1 MGLVRFF
8 LDFILVNYIGRKA
21 ELMSQKAMMVLFRI
35 LLHLALT
42 FLAPSTESFNG
53 FRQKRADMPTVKRN
67 GNNIITKGGKV
78 SCECCSVACT
88 PIIPSGAF
96 KNIEITSAQF
106 NELYAGGTAS
116 CNFLMTGTS
125 TFDRFSVCYTVT
137 VNGTSGAGIEFTM
150 SPNLCNRLG
159 SFGGE
164 QPSSVITPTGSGS
177 GSVFIKRTPCS
188 PSSTRTFSKSAFG
201 FMEYAIYNSGGIYP
215 FGIIIQLS
223 FQGIIEYDVASSGL
237 QTSASAEIVRGTTN
251 SFPSNSQ
258 VVLQLQSGN
267 ITVPTRDVVSQFTF
281 ETSTASWTTEPT
293 PITFSPAAP

>member
-1 MGLVRFF
+1 
-8 LDFILVNYIGRKA
+8 
-21 ELMSQKAMMVLFRI
+21 
-35 LLHLALT
+35 
-42 FLAPSTESFNG
+42 
-53 FRQKRADMPTVKRN
+53 MPTVKRN

-78 SCECCSVACT
+78 SCECCSSVACT

-116 CNFLMTGTS
+116 CNFLMNGTS

-150 SPNLCNRLG
+150 SPDLCNRLG

-177 GSVFIKRTPCS
+177 GSVSIKSTPCT
-188 PSSTRTFSKSAFG
+188 PSSTRTFSKRAFG
-201 FMEYAIYNSGGIYP
+201 FMEYAIYNSGGLYS
-215 FGIIIQLS
+215 FGIIIQLAFS
-223 FQGIIEYDVASSGL
+223 ASIEYEVASSGV
-237 QTSASAEIVRGTTN
+237 QTSANAEIVRATTN

-267 ITVPTRDVVSQFTF
+267 ITVPTRDVAGQFPF